1 MIARTHGATLHQIAV
16 KSIAKTF
23 YSTFCVT
30 DGKALH
36 RAVRMSDA
44 ANADAPD
51 ALDIPY
57 DVLRALGCWI
67 DITRDADALVRKVT

>member
-1 MIARTHGATLHQIAV
+1 
-16 KSIAKTF
+16 
-23 YSTFCVT
+23 
-30 DGKALH
+30 
-36 RAVRMSDA
+36 MSDA

-51 ALDIPY
+51 APDAPDALNIPH

>member
-1 MIARTHGATLHQIAV
+1 
-16 KSIAKTF
+16 
-23 YSTFCVT
+23 
-30 DGKALH
+30 
-36 RAVRMSDA
+36 MSDA

-51 ALDIPY
+51 APDEPDEPDELDIPH

>member
-1 MIARTHGATLHQIAV
+1 
-16 KSIAKTF
+16 
-23 YSTFCVT
+23 
-30 DGKALH
+30 
-36 RAVRMSDA
+36 MSDA

-51 ALDIPY
+51 APDAPDALDIPH

>member
-1 MIARTHGATLHQIAV
+1 
-16 KSIAKTF
+16 
-23 YSTFCVT
+23 
-30 DGKALH
+30 
-36 RAVRMSDA
+36 MSDA
-44 ANADAPD
+44 ANADAHD